1 MQVHPLINKESLH
14 YQNDGKVAIQELEK
28 RLTVVEMIGWCKGNI
43 FKYEF
48 RKQLKGALEADEKKI
63 KTYKDYLHVLN
74 MLHTK
79 GFSDEIVL
87 DAFLQYGLEFRY
99 K

>member
-1 MQVHPLINKESLH
+1 MH

-28 RLTVVEMIGWCKGNI
+28 RLTVVQMIGWCKGNI

-63 KTYKDYLHVLN
+63 KTYKDYLDVLTI
-74 MLHTK
+74 MKKCDYGL
-79 GFSDEIVL
+79 FIVAE
-87 DAFLQYGLEFRY
+87 AFKQYGVEFRY